1 MSGIYKWFLRTDDY
15 SEKVYAFLYAT
26 FFNVSAFKLPV
37 QSKTSL
43 LPVFLWTGNKE
54 MRFK

>member
-15 SEKVYAFLYAT
+15 SKKVYAFLYAT

-54 MRFK
+54 TRLK